1 MGKLRQAAAP
11 GDQAE
16 KKSRLRFPIVVSGIK
31 RRWLFNNVSV
41 VVAMILLLLIT
52 VGVATTSYYYNS
64 VRASLTSRTSTARQ
78 INQYMSASYDQFYS
92 YAGQLVQD
100 FSDRDKIE
108 MQFVDT
114 YGRIMFSSTGL
125 TAGSIP
131 STSDVADCLSTQE
144 TSYFVGYDLLTE
156 ERVMAVTAPVFH
168 NNGQMIGMVRYVTSL
183 KLLDAQLRN
192 VWLALAGFGV
202 LLIGLIII
210 SNQFFIRSIVNPV
223 LKINELA
230 RKIAGGQYGARL
242 DVEWS
247 DEIGEL
253 CTTLN
258 DMSAELARME
268 KLKNDFISSVSHEL
282 RTPLTAINGWA
293 ETVAGDLGDP
303 ELAASGLSIIQK
315 ETRRL
320 SQMVEELLDFSR
332 IESGRLKLQTEV
344 FDLRGELYDALFTY
358 TELLRQEGMASSY
371 EEPEEPIMINGD
383 RDRLKQ
389 VFLNIIDNA
398 AKYGKDGKKIAV
410 SAVQENGMA
419 VVRIQDYGM
428 GIPQDELPFVKEKFF
443 KGSAKGRGA
452 GIGLAVCTEIV
463 ELHEGTIDIES
474 EYGEGT
480 CVIITLPLYR
490 PEG

>member
-1 MGKLRQAAAP
+1 MGGLKQSAGTPARWHLHLPTLP
-11 GDQAE
+11 G
-16 KKSRLRFPIVVSGIK
+16 GIK
-31 RRWLFNNVSV
+31 RRWLVNNVSV

-52 VGVATTSYYYNS
+52 VGMATTRYSYNS
-64 VRASLTSRTSTARQ
+64 VHASLLSRTSTAKQ
-78 INQYMSASYDQFYS
+78 INRYMSANYDQFYS
-92 YAGQLVQD
+92 YADQLVRD

-108 MQFVDT
+108 MQIIDT
-114 YGRIMFSSTGL
+114 YGRIMFSSIGL
-125 TAGSIP
+125 TAGFIP
-131 STSDVADCLSTQE
+131 STQDVADCLSTQE
-144 TSYFVGYDLLTE
+144 VASFVGYDLLTE
-156 ERVMAVTAPVFH
+156 ERVMAVTAPVFYR
-168 NNGQMIGMVRYVTSL
+168 NGQIIGMVRYVTSL
-183 KLLDAQLRN
+183 KLLDRQLRN
-192 VWLALAGFGV
+192 VWLILAGCGV
-202 LLIGLIII
+202 LLIGLLVI

-258 DMSAELARME
+258 DMSAELNRME

-282 RTPLTAINGWA
+282 RTPLTAIGGWA

-303 ELAASGLSIIQK
+303 ELAASGLAIIQK

-332 IESGRLKLQTEV
+332 IENGRLKLQTEV

-358 TELLRQEGMASSY
+358 TELLRQEGMTPSY
-371 EEPEEPIMINGD
+371 EEPEEPIVVNGD
-383 RDRLKQ
+383 RNRLKQ

-398 AKYGKDGKKIAV
+398 AKYGRDGKKIDIRIGR
-410 SAVQENGMA
+410 ENGDA
-419 VVRIQDYGM
+419 VVRIRDYGA
-428 GIPQDELPFVKEKFF
+428 GIPKDELPFVKEKFF
-443 KGSAKGRGA
+443 KGSARGRGA

-463 ELHEGTIDIES
+463 EMHEGSIDIES

-480 CVIITLPLYR
+480 CVVITLPLYR

>member
-1 MGKLRQAAAP
+1 MGELKPPAAP
-11 GDQAE
+11 QETG
-16 KKSRLRFPIVVSGIK
+16 KKKRARMPWISSGIK
-31 RRWLFNNVSV
+31 RRWIVNNVSV
-41 VVAMILLLLIT
+41 VVAMILLLLVT

-64 VRASLTSRTSTARQ
+64 VRASLVSRTNTAKQ
-78 INQYMSASYDQFYS
+78 INQYMSSSYDQFYS
-92 YAGQLVQD
+92 YADRLVQD

-108 MQFVDT
+108 MQIIDI

-125 TAGSIP
+125 TAGFIP
-131 STSDVADCLSTQE
+131 STSDVADCIATQE
-144 TSYFVGYDLLTE
+144 TSDFVGYDLLTE
-156 ERVMAVTAPVFH
+156 ERVMAVTAPVFYQS
-168 NNGQMIGMVRYVTSL
+168 GQMIGMVRYVTSL
-183 KLLDAQLRN
+183 KLLEDQLRG
-192 VWLALAGFGV
+192 VWLALAGCGV
-202 LLIGLIII
+202 LLIGLIIV

-223 LKINELA
+223 LKINDLA

-282 RTPLTAINGWA
+282 RTPLTAIGGWA
-293 ETVAGDLGDP
+293 ETVAGDLQDP
-303 ELAASGLSIIQK
+303 ELAASGLAIIQK

-332 IESGRLKLQTEV
+332 LESGRLKLQTEV

-358 TELLRQEGMASSY
+358 TELLRQEGMAPNY
-371 EEPEEPIMINGD
+371 EEPEQPILINGD
-383 RDRLKQ
+383 RNRLKQ

-398 AKYGKDGKKIAV
+398 AKYGHDGEKIDIGV
-410 SAVQENGMA
+410 RQENGRA
-419 VVRIQDYGM
+419 VVRIRDYGM
-428 GIPQDELPFVKEKFF
+428 GIPKEELPFVKEKFF
-443 KGSAKGRGA
+443 KGSARGRGA

-463 ELHEGTIDIES
+463 EMHEGTLDIES

-480 CVIITLPLYR
+480 CVLISLPLYS

>member
-1 MGKLRQAAAP
+1 MTTANKITLVRIALIPVFMVLASLEQSWAPWAAFCA
-11 GDQAE
+11 
-16 KKSRLRFPIVVSGIK
+16 VSYTH
-31 RRWLFNNVSV
+31 LSV

-131 STSDVADCLSTQE
+131 STGDVADCLSKQE

-156 ERVMAVTAPVFH
+156 ERVMAVTAPAFH

-242 DVEWS
+242 DV
-247 DEIGEL
+247 
-253 CTTLN
+253 C
-258 DMSAELARME
+258 
-268 KLKNDFISSVSHEL
+268 
-282 RTPLTAINGWA
+282 
-293 ETVAGDLGDP
+293 
-303 ELAASGLSIIQK
+303 
-315 ETRRL
+315 
-320 SQMVEELLDFSR
+320 LLYTSR
-332 IESGRLKLQTEV
+332 
-344 FDLRGELYDALFTY
+344 
-358 TELLRQEGMASSY
+358 
-371 EEPEEPIMINGD
+371 
-383 RDRLKQ
+383 
-389 VFLNIIDNA
+389 
-398 AKYGKDGKKIAV
+398 
-410 SAVQENGMA
+410 
-419 VVRIQDYGM
+419 
-428 GIPQDELPFVKEKFF
+428 
-443 KGSAKGRGA
+443 
-452 GIGLAVCTEIV
+452 
-463 ELHEGTIDIES
+463 
-474 EYGEGT
+474 
-480 CVIITLPLYR
+480 CV
-490 PEG
+490 